1 MYIYIYIYTGM
12 DALILIQLF
21 DSILHKSFEIKIKN
35 NMKDIVKSICKT
47 YFISV
52 PDIIPNFLVSTV
64 SKKSKENKILPLRA
78 MKMKE
83 INMAKNWEVP
93 ELN

>member
-1 MYIYIYIYTGM
+1 M

-21 DSILHKSFEIKIKN
+21 DSILNKSFEIKIKN
-35 NMKDIVKSICKT
+35 NMKDTVKSICKT
-47 YFISV
+47 YFIHV

-64 SKKSKENKILPLRA
+64 SKKIKVLPLRA

-93 ELN
+93 ELKN

>member
-1 MYIYIYIYTGM
+1 M

-21 DSILHKSFEIKIKN
+21 DSILNKSFEIKIKN
-35 NMKDIVKSICKT
+35 NMKDTVKSLCKT
-47 YFISV
+47 YFINV

-64 SKKSKENKILPLRA
+64 SKKIKVLPLRA

-93 ELN
+93 ELKF